1 MSQENVEIVR
11 RMQRTAGA
19 DLAAGLPFMAPDVE
33 LHLTG
38 VFPDLEPVYRGHEGV
53 KKFVALF
60 NAPWEDLSVVVD
72 RYLDLGDQVLSIS
85 TFHGEGRDGV
95 EVVMP
100 LAHIWTLRDGQ
111 IARMDAYA
119 DHAEALKAVGLAE

>member
-1 MSQENVEIVR
+1 MSQENVEVVR
-11 RMQRTAGA
+11 RMHRTAGA
-19 DLAAGLPFMAPDVE
+19 DLAAGLHFMAPNVE

-53 KKFVALF
+53 KNFVALF
-60 NAPWEDLSVVVD
+60 NAPWEDLSVEVD
-72 RYLDLGDQVLSIS
+72 RYIDLGDQVLSSS
-85 TFHGEGRDGV
+85 TFHGKGRDGV

-100 LAHIWTLRDGQ
+100 LAHVWTLRGGQ

-119 DHAEALKAVGLAE
+119 DRAAALKAVGLEE

>member
-1 MSQENVEIVR
+1 MSQENVDIVR
-11 RMQRTAGA
+11 NMHRTAGA
-19 DLAAGLPFMAPDVE
+19 DLTAGLHFMAPDIE
-33 LHLTG
+33 LHLTR

-60 NAPWEDLSVVVD
+60 NAPWEDLSVEVD
-72 RYLDLGDQVLSIS
+72 RYIDLGDRVLSIS
-85 TFHGEGRDGV
+85 TFHGKGRDGV

-119 DHAEALKAVGLAE
+119 DHSEALKAVGLAE